1 MLADEYNLTHKP
13 SYNREERQ
21 ETLGSSYRNGP
32 FGTRQSPSYLSE
44 SDTEKFNYCL
54 KRGHWKREC
63 PLLQG
68 GDKKGLNSHKWDPV
82 KGAGCAAPVRK
93 WNRTGE
99 VVQVNATV
107 PAEGSG
113 CEVPDHSGQGQCV
126 SESADGQVGEGY
138 APFIT
143 DGFISFVG
151 CSEKKPVRI
160 LRDTGATETF
170 VSECVLPFSL
180 QSSTGECVLI
190 RGMGMQTMSVPLH
203 KIVLSSDLVQ
213 GEVIV
218 GVRPELPVPGVH
230 VILGNILAGARVWPS
245 GPAPPVRSIEPI
257 EANKQGDWVTEVPKD
272 CTAGVTGAKSRAQS
286 GRGSNRI
293 SGLKCEKKSGLIGWC
308 VFFHFFG
315 IFLSGDK
322 VFRAIG
328 NVLFTTRLSLV
339 IVLKCTFRFFFQEH
353 TGRTTSFFL
362 GAVFGV
368 VIGWPIVGVDFKI
381 FGFMLLYSG
390 FTPHVKGRSIV
401 HGLMR
406 GRTLGMGCAGMGL
419 AC

>member
-1 MLADEYNLTHKP
+1 M
-13 SYNREERQ
+13 
-21 ETLGSSYRNGP
+21 
-32 FGTRQSPSYLSE
+32 
-44 SDTEKFNYCL
+44 
-54 KRGHWKREC
+54 
-63 PLLQG
+63 
-68 GDKKGLNSHKWDPV
+68 
-82 KGAGCAAPVRK
+82 RK

-99 VVQVNATV
+99 VQVEATV
-107 PAEGSG
+107 PVEGSG
-113 CEVPDHSGQGQCV
+113 CEVPDPSGQGQCI
-126 SESADGQVGEGY
+126 SESADGQ
-138 APFIT
+138 
-143 DGFISFVG
+143 
-151 CSEKKPVRI
+151 
-160 LRDTGATETF
+160 
-170 VSECVLPFSL
+170 
-180 QSSTGECVLI
+180 I
-190 RGMGMQTMSVPLH
+190 R
-203 KIVLSSDLVQ
+203 
-213 GEVIV
+213 EA
-218 GVRPELPVPGVH
+218 LPVPGVH

-308 VFFHFFG
+308 VFCHFFG

-328 NVLFTTRLSLV
+328 NVLFTTQLSLV
-339 IVLKCTFRFFFQEH
+339 IVVKCTFRFFFQEH